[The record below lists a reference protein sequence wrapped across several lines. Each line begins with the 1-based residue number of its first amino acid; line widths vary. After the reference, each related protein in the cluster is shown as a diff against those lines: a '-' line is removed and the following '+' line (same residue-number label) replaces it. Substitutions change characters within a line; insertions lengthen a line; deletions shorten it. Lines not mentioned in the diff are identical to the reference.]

1 MILSEF
7 VNKIMLRFPPTLN
20 NGDTL
25 ESYIT
30 DYINALN
37 IKGLYDFEQAFTEL
51 MRSYSFKTTPPVKI
65 VIEILKRFEIKPVIK
80 DEPEVWE
87 TIIVQKGKQIYEYG
101 VKLSNYINDI
111 KYFDKEGMNIIK
123 LKFCDKNCQRCQ
135 YNHVCLTAKEKR
147 A

>member
-1 MILSEF
+1 MTQDEF
-7 VNKIMLRFPPTLN
+7 
-20 NGDTL
+20 
-25 ESYIT
+25 
-30 DYINALN
+30 
-37 IKGLYDFEQAFTEL
+37 
-51 MRSYSFKTTPPVKI
+51 
-65 VIEILKRFEIKPVIK
+65 ILKLFSLYSTTFSKGNGQAWTDAYKQVLKPNIDYDKLYEFMLANYAGAAAPSPAYLLKNAVFIKK
-80 DEPEVWE
+80 QEPEQEEVWE
-87 TIIVQKGKQIYEYG
+87 TLLVQKGKQIYEYG